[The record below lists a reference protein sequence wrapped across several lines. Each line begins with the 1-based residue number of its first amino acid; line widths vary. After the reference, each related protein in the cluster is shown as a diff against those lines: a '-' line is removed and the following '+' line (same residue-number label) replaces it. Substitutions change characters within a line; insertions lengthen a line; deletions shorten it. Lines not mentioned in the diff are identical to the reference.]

1 MSNVRKIG
9 TLKTQIRNTNIHF
22 AIVLYINDYP
32 LQFYEKKKKN
42 SNSVVRLKG
51 YFSSLAP

>member
-32 LQFYEKKKKN
+32 LQFYEEKEKN

-51 YFSSLAP
+51 YFFSLAP